1 MQLTNYSQFYE
12 DIKRFG
18 IEYAARH
25 TAELGFDAVEFL
37 MAPYTEHAKGI
48 PEVRAIL
55 ERYGL
60 SVSCYSVYV
69 QLFSADQAEVERH
82 MLRHVEEA
90 AALGAKYLHH
100 TLFPVYNKARIEN
113 SYDEV
118 LLGIADLAERIAKA
132 CNRCGIGCLYE
143 PQGAYFNGVLGLDRF
158 LQEMRHR
165 GCDVGICGDFG
176 NSLFVE
182 VDPREV
188 FSKFAKDIRHVHV
201 KDYLV
206 TDCEI
211 PERKGRSSAGGRLL
225 YDASLGDGAVDFLHG
240 FKVLK
245 DAGYDGA
252 IGFEISGS
260 DAELK
265 RALDFVKRTLREAKY

>member
-1 MQLTNYSQFYE
+1 MNFTNYNPFYE
-12 DIKRFG
+12 DQKRFG
-18 IEYAARH
+18 IKYAAER
-25 TAELGFDAVEFL
+25 TVALGFDSVEFL
-37 MAPYTEHAKGI
+37 MAPYTEHIEDVSATQ
-48 PEVRAIL
+48 AIL

-69 QLFSADQAEVERH
+69 QLFSMDQTEVEWH

-100 TLFPVYNKARIEN
+100 TLFPIYDKARIEN

-118 LLGIADLAERIAKA
+118 FSGIADLAERIAKA
-132 CNRCGIGCLYE
+132 CNRQGIVCLYE
-143 PQGAYFNGVLGLDRF
+143 PQGAYFNGVDGLELF
-158 LQEMRHR
+158 LQEMRCR

-211 PERKGRSSAGGRLL
+211 PERKRRRSASGHFL
-225 YDASLGDGAVDFLHG
+225 YDAALGEGAVDFLYG
-240 FKVLK
+240 FKALK
-245 DAGYDGA
+245 QARYDGA
-252 IGFEISGS
+252 ISFEIDGS
-260 DAELK
+260 DAELR
-265 RALDFVKRTLREAKY
+265 RAMDFVKSTMDEAGY